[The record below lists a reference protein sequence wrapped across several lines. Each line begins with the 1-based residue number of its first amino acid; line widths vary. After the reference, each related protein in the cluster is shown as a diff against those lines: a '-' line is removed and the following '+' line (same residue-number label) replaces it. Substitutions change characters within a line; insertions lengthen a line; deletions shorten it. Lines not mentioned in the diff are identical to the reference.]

1 MVDLKICKTSTS
13 KNENS
18 VTKMKKEK
26 TYTVLWGM
34 CTATYYVV
42 KAQDEDEAI
51 ERSGLDYDPDEDWA
65 IESYEKDYV
74 SENCHYAE
82 VTCEDEEEEDDD

>member
-1 MVDLKICKTSTS
+1 
-13 KNENS
+13 
-18 VTKMKKEK
+18 MKKEK

-51 ERSGLDYDPDEDWA
+51 ERSGFDYDPDEDWA
-65 IESYEKDYV
+65 IETYEGDLV
-74 SENCHYAE
+74 PENCHYAE

>member
-1 MVDLKICKTSTS
+1 M
-13 KNENS
+13 NEP
-18 VTKMKKEK
+18 KDK

-51 ERSGLDYDPDEDWA
+51 ERSGLDYDPDEEWA
-65 IESYEKDYV
+65 IETYEKDYV
-74 SENCHYAE
+74 PENCHYAE
-82 VTCEDEEEEDDD
+82 VTCEDEEQEND